1 MALIRWQ
8 PLQEIEALQHEIN
21 RLFDGLAPNRMGPLG
36 SSRFFPAAELNETD
50 DALDLKVE
58 IPGMAPEDIDLE
70 VSVDSVSIS
79 GERRSETKTD
89 KDGVVRSEFHYGRF
103 QRVIPLPARVH
114 NTEVDAQ
121 YKDGIL
127 TLHMPKVE
135 SEQNRV
141 VKVNLN

>member
-8 PLQEIEALQHEIN
+8 PFQEIEALQHEIN
-21 RLFDGLAPNRMGPLG
+21 RLFEGLAPSGMGPLG
-36 SSRFFPAAELNETD
+36 NSRFFPAAELDETD
-50 DALDLKVE
+50 TALDLKVE
-58 IPGMAPEDIDLE
+58 IPGMAPEDINLE
-70 VSVDSVSIS
+70 VSADSVAIS
-79 GERRSETKTD
+79 GERKCETKTD

-103 QRVIPLPARVH
+103 QRVIPLPVRVQ

-141 VKVNLN
+141 VKINLN